1 MEETQEFG
9 RIQNVESVRR
19 SLDLAGILSQTA
31 QSKAGDQP
39 GSFCGQVHSY
49 HLRSSKPY
57 IHKQAFELK
66 WWCTTDMVR
75 ITVPVACEYGLPLEG
90 ARPLVPLN
98 ASA

>member
-39 GSFCGQVHSY
+39 GSFCGQV
-49 HLRSSKPY
+49 RSDYLCLSKPY
-57 IHKQAFELK
+57 IRKQAFRMK
-66 WWCTTDMVR
+66 WRCTTDVMR
-75 ITVPVACEYGLPLEG
+75 ILLH
-90 ARPLVPLN
+90 
-98 ASA
+98 